1 MKYPRQIDKV
11 IRQCVSA
18 YLSGKPILYLQTDDM
33 DLVNQIIADQS
44 MVELRTWRGETNHK
58 FEPIP
63 DDEIPMY
70 LRESNDMVS
79 KEIET
84 EEDGSLKKKVVKFK
98 KNVKI
103 FNAGEVIDPMGY
115 LTNYGQKIPVIM
127 AVKNYNLA
135 AIAVGSEGS
144 FVKTEANLQRYINQY
159 INAPKGSTIRRS
171 ILILAASTL
180 LIPQGLEDFFT
191 VINPDPLCVW
201 EIKEIV
207 EQFAKE
213 KGEVLEPNYRDELVD
228 RLKGFG
234 ARQIEELLNKTVYE
248 AGYLTNNRYTVG
260 RMEEDLPENVAFS
273 IINNEKRQML
283 SKEGVLEYE
292 RVEQDLN
299 IGGMDQLMKYLEE
312 KCHFVLRHRIE
323 FKTRKNV
330 DFPKGILVCGVPGSG
345 KSMMAKKISKTMNI
359 PLVRMDMG
367 SITKSHLGE
376 SAEQMRKAFRMAE
389 AMAPCVL
396 WIDEIE
402 KAFSGIGNK
411 GSGDSASA
419 EVMRCFAMFLTWMQ
433 EQGERTRKN
442 EDPPAPC
449 FIFATA
455 NNIQSLPPEFLRS
468 GRFDR
473 KYYVFMPTE
482 KECID
487 IFKAD
492 LENINSVVDEYGN
505 SVKLFDT
512 ASLDR
517 QFWKSVMDY
526 CVEGGKG
533 KFLTGSDIHGI
544 NQETLR
550 KLLLAEYGG
559 ALADYEENDAAG
571 CYEILEQNFKRKKIV
586 QKIYNKEEYGRMLRQ
601 AIDEA
606 RTYGETNLK
615 DIAECY
621 IGLHANNFSPV
632 SNKKNVLIPFEAYD
646 VEREQP
652 VDTGEVMVRRLHGG
666 SRYDSRMYQ
675 VIGDKINQIADI
687 LRKQ

>member
-1 MKYPRQIDKV
+1 M
-11 IRQCVSA
+11 SA
-18 YLSGKPILYLQTDDM
+18 YLANKPVLYLQTDDM
-33 DLVNQIIADQS
+33 DMVNQIIADQS
-44 MVELRTWRGETNHK
+44 MVELRKWKGEAQTQ
-58 FEPIP
+58 FEPIS
-63 DDEIPMY
+63 DDEIPAY
-70 LRESNDMVS
+70 LCETNDMVS
-79 KEIET
+79 EEIEVT
-84 EEDGSLKKKVVKFK
+84 EEGNVKTKVIKYK

-103 FNAGEVIDPMGY
+103 FDAGETIDPWNY
-115 LTNYGQKIPVIM
+115 LDRYGKKVPVIM

-135 AIAVGSEGS
+135 AIAAGPGGGIA
-144 FVKTEANLQRYINQY
+144 KTEANLQRYINQH

-171 ILILAASTL
+171 VLILAASSL
-180 LIPQGLEDFFT
+180 LIPQGLEDFIT
-191 VINPDPLCVW
+191 VINPDPLYVW

-207 EQFAKE
+207 EQFAKD
-213 KGEVLEPNYRDELVD
+213 KGEVLETNYRDELVD

-234 ARQIEELLNKTVYE
+234 ARQIEEILNKTVYE
-248 AGYLTNNRYTVG
+248 AGYLTNNRYTLG
-260 RMEEDLPENVAFS
+260 RMQEDLPENVAFS

-345 KSMMAKKISKTMNI
+345 KSMMAKKISRTMSI

-376 SAEQMRKAFRMAE
+376 SAEQMKKAFRMAE

-411 GSGDSASA
+411 NSGDSASA

-433 EQGERTRKN
+433 EQGERKKKN

-482 KECID
+482 QECID

-492 LENINSVVDEYGN
+492 LENINSVVDEHGN
-505 SVKLFDT
+505 SKKIFDT
-512 ASLDR
+512 ASMDGY
-517 QFWKSVMDY
+517 FWKSVMDY
-526 CVEGGKG
+526 CADGGRG

-550 KLLLAEYGG
+550 KLLLEEYGG
-559 ALADYEENDAAG
+559 TTAEYEGSDAAG
-571 CYEILEQNFKRKKIV
+571 CYEILEQSFKRKKIV
-586 QKIYNKEEYGRMLRQ
+586 QKIYNKDEYGRMLRQ

-621 IGLHANNFSPV
+621 IGLHYNNFAPV
-632 SNKKNVLIPFEAYD
+632 SDKKNVLIPFEAYD
-646 VEREQP
+646 MEREQA
-652 VDTGEVMVRRLHGG
+652 VDTSDAAAQKLHGG
-666 SRYDSRMYQ
+666 SKYNCQMYQ
-675 VIGDKINQIADI
+675 VIGNKINQ
-687 LRKQ
+687 LVESSRNQ